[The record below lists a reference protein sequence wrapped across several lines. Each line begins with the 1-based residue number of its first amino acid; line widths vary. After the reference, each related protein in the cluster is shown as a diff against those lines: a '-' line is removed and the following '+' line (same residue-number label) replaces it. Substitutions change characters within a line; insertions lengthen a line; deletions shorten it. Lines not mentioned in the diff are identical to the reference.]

1 MGSLL
6 ICGAGALAG
15 AMNALVGGGTFV
27 TLPALIAAGVPSV
40 QANTS
45 STVALYPSQLVSAW
59 IYRDGLNPVAGV
71 SLKALLL
78 ATLIGGAMGAVLLL
92 KTSSQ
97 AFDQAL
103 PWLLL
108 IATVM
113 LAGGRQFGEWLRRR
127 VHIGPKPIIA
137 LQFLLGVYGGY
148 FGGAVGIMMMAAWG
162 LLSAREI
169 KDMHALRTLLVGA
182 ANTVAVLIFI
192 AARSVYWR
200 EALTLLLGAVLGG
213 LLGAWIGRRAPARV
227 VRALTLAV
235 AGGIT
240 VAFFVKTY
248 PLKW

>member
-1 MGSLL
+1 MLL
-6 ICGAGALAG
+6 VGGAGLIAG

-59 IYRDGLNPVAGV
+59 IYREGLNPVGGV

-78 ATLIGGAMGAVLLL
+78 ATLTGGAAGAVLLL
-92 KTSSQ
+92 KTSSH
-97 AFDQAL
+97 AFDLAL

-113 LAGGRQFGEWLRRR
+113 LSAGRQFGEWLRRR
-127 VHIGPKPIIA
+127 VHIGPKPVIA

-148 FGGAVGIMMMAAWG
+148 FGGAVGIMMMAGWG
-162 LLSAREI
+162 LLSTHEL
-169 KDMHALRTLLVGA
+169 KEMHPLRTLLVGA
-182 ANTVAVLIFI
+182 ANTVAVVIFI

-200 EALTLLLGAVLGG
+200 EALTLLVGALAGG

-227 VRALTLAV
+227 VRVLTLTV
-235 AGGIT
+235 ASSIT

-248 PLKW
+248 QLRL